1 MEKERVELHV
11 HTKMSAMDGV
21 TSVTDFI
28 NRAAQWRHPAIA
40 ITDHGVVQAFPEA
53 MQAVRQCRKQGY
65 GLKILYGIEAYY
77 VDDVANQ
84 DHAHRRPFHLTILA
98 RNRAGLKNLYQ
109 LVSWSHLH
117 NFYRKPRITK
127 SKLLEHREGLFLGSA
142 CEAGELYRAVVD
154 GKSWED
160 LKQIADFY
168 DYLEIQPLGNNEYMI
183 RNGTVSGQ
191 KQLKEYNR
199 TIVRLGEELGKPV
212 VATGDVHF
220 LDPEDEQTR
229 CILMAAQGYADAS
242 RQPPLY
248 FRSTQEMLEEF
259 AYLGEEKAYEVVV
272 ENTNRIADQIED
284 IEPIPAGAFYPQLEG
299 AEDQLD
305 ALVRSRASEL
315 YGDPLPPVVRERL
328 EQELS
333 VISKQEG
340 AALLY
345 WIAHLQVCHSMEQ
358 GYRVMARG
366 TAGSSL
372 ISWLAGISE
381 INPLVPHYRC
391 PHCRY
396 TEFFTHEEVN
406 SGFDL
411 PKKSCPACGHTLERD
426 GQEIPWESFLGLHGE
441 KVPDFDLNFA
451 SEYYYQGRPKQ
462 VLESLFGKGR
472 VIKAGTISTIA
483 ERTALRYIQ
492 KHEEETGLD
501 YSPET
506 LESLVKGLVGVK
518 RTTGQHPGGFV
529 ILPENREAE
538 DFTPL
543 QHPDDDSEA
552 DISTHFDFHSLHDT
566 LLKLDDLGHDVPT
579 IYRYLEKY
587 TGIPVTDADVSD
599 PIVYRLFTS
608 PEPLGITAEQSGF
621 RTGALSLPEYDTPFV
636 EEMLTAGRP
645 ASFADLVKINSLSHG
660 TDIRREIAEKLLKA
674 GFCSLSELVCSRE
687 DMYNTLRAY
696 ELDAKFAFRIM
707 ELVRKGKASAYLRPE
722 EETRMREHGI
732 PDWYI
737 DSCKKIR
744 YLFPKAHAGECAL
757 MAVRLGWYKLYHPAA
772 YYAAY
777 LTGWNAILEEE
788 AVMHGA
794 EACRAYIDGMN
805 EKTGEA
811 LPDKGER
818 EYLPVAYEA
827 LLRGVRFLPA
837 SLGRSAASAF
847 VPEDGAIRLPLTS
860 AIALTQEQ
868 AEQIECA
875 RVNGGLSRDALYACG
890 LSEESVDAL
899 LQRGG

>member
-142 CEAGELYRAVVD
+142 CDLGELYRAVVD
-154 GKSWED
+154 GRPWED
-160 LKQIADFY
+160 LCAIARFY
-168 DYLEIQPLGNNEYMI
+168 DFLEIQPLGNNEFMMHCGY
-183 RNGTVSGQ
+183 VSGEEQ
-191 KQLKEYNR
+191 IREFNR
-199 TIVRLGEELGKPV
+199 IIVRLGKELNIPV
-212 VATGDVHF
+212 CATGDVHF

-242 RQPPLY
+242 GQPPLY
-248 FRSTQEMLEEF
+248 FRSTREMLEEF

-272 ENTNRIADQIED
+272 ENTNWIADQIQN
-284 IEPIPAGAFYPQLEG
+284 IEPIPAGTFYPHLDG
-299 AEDQLD
+299 AEEQLD
-305 ALVRSRASEL
+305 ALVRSRANAL

-340 AALLY
+340 AASLY
-345 WIAHLQVCHSMEQ
+345 WIAHLQVYHSMEH

-366 TAGSSL
+366 AAGSSF

-411 PKKSCPACGHTLERD
+411 PQKSCPACGHPLERD
-426 GQEIPWESFLGLHGE
+426 GQEIPWESFLGFCGD

-462 VLESLFGKGR
+462 VLKSLFGKDR

-506 LESLVKGLVGVK
+506 LESLTKGLVGVK
-518 RTTGQHPGGFV
+518 RSTGQHPGGFV

-543 QHPDDDSEA
+543 QHPGDDPEA
-552 DISTHFDFHSLHDT
+552 GISTHFDFHSLHDVF
-566 LLKLDDLGHDVPT
+566 LKLDDLGHDVPT
-579 IYRYLEKY
+579 ICRYLEKY
-587 TGIPVTDADVSD
+587 TGIPITDADVSD
-599 PIVYRLFTS
+599 PAVYRLFTS

-621 RTGALSLPEYDTPFV
+621 RTGALSLPEYGTPFV
-636 EEMLTAGRP
+636 EEMLTACRP
-645 ASFADLVKINSLSHG
+645 EGFADLVKISGLSHG
-660 TDIRREIAEKLLKA
+660 TGTWLDNAEKLLET
-674 GFCSLSELVCSRE
+674 GVCPLSELISSRE
-687 DMYNTLRAY
+687 DVYNTLRAY
-696 ELDAKFAFRIM
+696 GLDATFAFRMM
-707 ELVRKGKASAYLRPE
+707 ELVRKGKAGKHLHPE
-722 EETRMREHGI
+722 EEARMREHGI
-732 PDWYI
+732 SDWYI

-757 MAVRLGWYKLYHPAA
+757 MAVRLGWYKLYHPVA

-777 LTGWNAILEEE
+777 LTGRDAILEEE

-794 EACRAYIDGMN
+794 EACRTYIDRIR
-805 EKTGEA
+805 ERAAED
-811 LPDKGER
+811 LPDEDCR
-818 EYLPVAYEA
+818 MYLSVAYEA
-827 LLRGVRFLPA
+827 LLRGIRFLPA
-837 SLGRSAASAF
+837 SLGCSAASAF

-860 AIALTQEQ
+860 VKELTREQ
-868 AEQIECA
+868 AERIESA
-875 RVNGGLSRDALYACG
+875 RVHGGLSREALYACG
-890 LSEESVDAL
+890 LSGETVDAL
-899 LQRGG
+899 LYREI

>member
-1 MEKERVELHV
+1 
-11 HTKMSAMDGV
+11 MSAMDGV
-21 TSVTDFI
+21 TSVTDLI
-28 NRAAQWRHPAIA
+28 NRAARWGHPAIA
-40 ITDHGVVQAFPEA
+40 VTDHGVVQAYPEA
-53 MQAVRQCRKQGY
+53 MQAVRQCRKQGN
-65 GLKILYGIEAYY
+65 GIKVLYGMEAYY
-77 VDDVANQ
+77 VNDNLTGHV
-84 DHAHRRPFHLTILA
+84 RPFHLTILA

-142 CEAGELYRAVVD
+142 CDLGELYRAVVD
-154 GKSWED
+154 GRPWKE
-160 LKQIADFY
+160 LCAIARFY
-168 DYLEIQPLGNNEYMI
+168 DFLEIQPLGNNEFMMHCGY
-183 RNGTVSGQ
+183 VSGEEQ
-191 KQLKEYNR
+191 IREFNR
-199 TIVRLGEELGKPV
+199 IIVRLGKELNIPV
-212 VATGDVHF
+212 CATGDVHF

-242 RQPPLY
+242 GQPPLY
-248 FRSTQEMLEEF
+248 FRSTREMLEEF

-272 ENTNRIADQIED
+272 ENTNWIADQIQN
-284 IEPIPAGAFYPQLEG
+284 IEPIPAGTFYPQLDG

-305 ALVRSRASEL
+305 ALVRSRANAL

-340 AALLY
+340 AASLY
-345 WIAHLQVCHSMEQ
+345 WIAHLQVCHSMEE
-358 GYRVMARG
+358 GYRVMTRG
-366 TAGSSL
+366 AAGSSF

-411 PKKSCPACGHTLERD
+411 PQKSCPACGHPLERD
-426 GQEIPWESFLGLHGE
+426 GQEIPWESFLGFCGD

-462 VLESLFGKGR
+462 VLKSLFGKDR

-506 LESLVKGLVGVK
+506 LESLTKGLVGVK
-518 RTTGQHPGGFV
+518 RSTGQHPGGFV

-543 QHPDDDSEA
+543 QHPGDDPEA
-552 DISTHFDFHSLHDT
+552 GISTHFDFHSLHDVF
-566 LLKLDDLGHDVPT
+566 LKLDDLGHDVPT
-579 IYRYLEKY
+579 ICRYLEKY
-587 TGIPVTDADVSD
+587 TGIPITDADVSD
-599 PIVYRLFTS
+599 PAVYRLFTS

-621 RTGALSLPEYDTPFV
+621 RTGALSLPEYGTPFV
-636 EEMLTAGRP
+636 EEMLTACRP
-645 ASFADLVKINSLSHG
+645 EGFADLVKISGLSHG
-660 TDIRREIAEKLLKA
+660 TGTWLDNAEKLLET
-674 GFCSLSELVCSRE
+674 GVCPLSELISSRE
-687 DMYNTLRAY
+687 DVYNTLRAY
-696 ELDAKFAFRIM
+696 GLDATFAFRMM
-707 ELVRKGKASAYLRPE
+707 ELVRKGKAGKHLHPE
-722 EETRMREHGI
+722 EEARMREHGI
-732 PDWYI
+732 SDWYI

-757 MAVRLGWYKLYHPAA
+757 MAVRLGWYKLYHPVA

-777 LTGWNAILEEE
+777 LTGRDAILEEE

-794 EACRAYIDGMN
+794 EACRTYIDRIR
-805 EKTGEA
+805 ERAAED
-811 LPDKGER
+811 LPDEDCR
-818 EYLPVAYEA
+818 MYLSVAYEA
-827 LLRGVRFLPA
+827 LLRGIRFLPA
-837 SLGRSAASAF
+837 SLGCSAASAF

-860 AIALTQEQ
+860 VKELTREQ
-868 AEQIECA
+868 AERIESA
-875 RVNGGLSRDALYACG
+875 RVHGGLSREALYACG
-890 LSEESVDAL
+890 LSGETVDAL
-899 LQRGG
+899 LHRKA